1 MFRLSFLFIII
12 FFLLLSAIFTDFF
25 ANLKSS
31 IPLLLGMIIFFM
43 GLTVNI
49 NQFKDVLKKPQWI
62 FITVLLQYSV
72 MPILA
77 YFIAKFL
84 NLSNEMSLGFIILG
98 SCPGGTASN
107 VITYLCNGN
116 VPLSL
121 MCTLT
126 STILSILFTPY
137 LILFLAD
144 KNINIDLI
152 SLMYSTSKIIL
163 IPLIL
168 GLFVRIY
175 FFKFVDRIKFLFPII
190 SELTIAL
197 VIAVIFAINSESLKI
212 LNTTILLGVIL
223 HNIGG
228 LLIGYFVARFLTLSN
243 ASIKT
248 ISIEV
253 GMQNSGLAMAL
264 SVMHFSKVVAFPA
277 ALFSLWHNISASVL
291 VYLSKKK

>member
-25 ANLKSS
+25 SNLKSS
-31 IPLLLGMIIFFM
+31 IPMLLGMIIFFM
-43 GLTVNI
+43 GLTVKI
-49 NQFKDVLKKPQWI
+49 DQFKDVLKKPQWI
-62 FITVLLQYSV
+62 FITVFLQYSV

-77 YFIAKFL
+77 YFIAKVL

-144 KNINIDLI
+144 KSINIDLI
-152 SLMYSTSKIIL
+152 SLMYSTSKIII

-212 LNTTILLGVIL
+212 LDTTILLGVIL

-228 LLIGYFVARFLTLSN
+228 LLIGFFVARFLPLSN

>member
-1 MFRLSFLFIII
+1 MIKLSFIISI
-12 FFLLLSAIFTDFF
+12 TIFLLLSALFTEFF
-25 ANLKSS
+25 FNLKAS

-49 NQFKDVLKKPQWI
+49 GQFKEVLKKPQWI

-77 YFIAKFL
+77 YFITRVL
-84 NLSNEMSLGFIILG
+84 NLSNEVSLGFIILG

-121 MCTLT
+121 MCTLA
-126 STILSILFTPY
+126 STILSIFITPY

-144 KNINIDLI
+144 KSINIDLI
-152 SLMYSTSKIIL
+152 SLVYSTSKIIL
-163 IPLIL
+163 IPLVL
-168 GLFVRIY
+168 GLLVKVY
-175 FFKFVDRIKFLFPII
+175 FSTFINKIKFLFPIV

-197 VIAVIFAINSESLKI
+197 VIAVIFAVNSDSLKV
-212 LNTTILLGVIL
+212 LNTTILFGVIL
-223 HNIGG
+223 HNLGG
-228 LLIGYFVARFLTLSN
+228 LLIGYFVARFFALSN

-264 SVMHFSKVVAFPA
+264 AVIHFSKIVALPA
-277 ALFSLWHNISASVL
+277 AIFSLWHNISASVL

>member
-1 MFRLSFLFIII
+1 
-12 FFLLLSAIFTDFF
+12 
-25 ANLKSS
+25 
-31 IPLLLGMIIFFM
+31 MIIFFM

-49 NQFKDVLKKPQWI
+49 DQFKNVLKKPQWI

-72 MPILA
+72 MPTLA
-77 YFIAKFL
+77 YLIARVL
-84 NLSNEMSLGFIILG
+84 NLSNEMTLGFIILG

-126 STILSILFTPY
+126 STILSILITPY

-144 KNINIDLI
+144 KSINIDLI
-152 SLMYSTSKIIL
+152 SLVYSTSKIVL
-163 IPLIL
+163 IPLVL
-168 GLFVRIY
+168 GLLVRIY
-175 FFKFVDRIKFLFPII
+175 FYKLIIKIKFLFPIV
-190 SELTIAL
+190 SELIIAL
-197 VIAVIFAINSESLKI
+197 VIAVIFAINSDGLKV
-212 LNTTILLGVIL
+212 LDTTILVGVIL

-228 LLIGYFVARFLTLSN
+228 LLIGYYVAKFFALSN
-243 ASIKT
+243 SSIKT

-264 SVMHFSKVVAFPA
+264 AVIHFSKVVALPA
-277 ALFSLWHNISASVL
+277 AVFSLWHNISASVL
-291 VYLSKKK
+291 VYFSKKK

>member
-1 MFRLSFLFIII
+1 MFRLSFLLIII

-25 ANLKSS
+25 SNLKSS

-49 NQFKDVLKKPQWI
+49 DQFKDVLKKPQWI

-77 YFIAKFL
+77 YLIAKVL

-98 SCPGGTASN
+98 SCPGGAASN
-107 VITYLCNGN
+107 VITYLSNGN

-126 STILSILFTPY
+126 STILSILLTPY

-144 KNINIDLI
+144 KSINIDLI

-264 SVMHFSKVVAFPA
+264 SVIHFSKVVAFPA

>member
-12 FFLLLSAIFTDFF
+12 FFLLLSAIFKDFF
-25 ANLKSS
+25 SNLKSS

-49 NQFKDVLKKPQWI
+49 NQFKDVLRKPQWI
-62 FITVLLQYSV
+62 FITVFLQYSV

-77 YFIAKFL
+77 YFIVKVL
-84 NLSNEMSLGFIILG
+84 NLSSEMSLGFIILG

-107 VITYLCNGN
+107 VITYLINGN

-126 STILSILFTPY
+126 STILSILLTPY

-144 KNINIDLI
+144 KSINIDLI

-212 LNTTILLGVIL
+212 LNTTILIGVIL

-228 LLIGYFVARFLTLSN
+228 LLIGYLVARFLTLSN

>member
-12 FFLLLSAIFTDFF
+12 FFLLLSAIFKDFF
-25 ANLKSS
+25 SNLKSS

-49 NQFKDVLKKPQWI
+49 NQFKDVLRKPQWI
-62 FITVLLQYSV
+62 FITVFLQYSV

-77 YFIAKFL
+77 YFIAKVL
-84 NLSNEMSLGFIILG
+84 NLSSEMSLGFIILG

-107 VITYLCNGN
+107 VITYLINGN

-126 STILSILFTPY
+126 STILSILLTPY

-144 KNINIDLI
+144 KSINIDLI

-212 LNTTILLGVIL
+212 LNTTILIGVIL

-228 LLIGYFVARFLTLSN
+228 LLIGYLVARFLTLSN

>member
-12 FFLLLSAIFTDFF
+12 FFLLLSTIFTDFF
-25 ANLKSS
+25 SNFKSS
-31 IPLLLGMIIFFM
+31 IPILLGMIIFFM

-49 NQFKDVLKKPQWI
+49 DQFKDVLKKPQWI
-62 FITVLLQYSV
+62 FITVFLQYSV

-77 YFIAKFL
+77 YFIAKVL

-144 KNINIDLI
+144 KSINIDLI

-212 LNTTILLGVIL
+212 LNTTIILGVIL

-264 SVMHFSKVVAFPA
+264 SVMHSSKVVAFPA

>member
-25 ANLKSS
+25 SNLKSS
-31 IPLLLGMIIFFM
+31 IPMLLGMIIFFM
-43 GLTVNI
+43 GLTVKI
-49 NQFKDVLKKPQWI
+49 DQFKDVLKKPQWI
-62 FITVLLQYSV
+62 FITVFLQYSV

-77 YFIAKFL
+77 YFIAKVL

-98 SCPGGTASN
+98 SCPGGAASN

-121 MCTLT
+121 MCTFT
-126 STILSILFTPY
+126 STILSIFVTPY

-144 KNINIDLI
+144 KSINIDLI

-212 LNTTILLGVIL
+212 LDTTILLGVIL

-228 LLIGYFVARFLTLSN
+228 LLIGFFVARFLPLSN

>member
-12 FFLLLSAIFTDFF
+12 FFLLLSTIFTDFF
-25 ANLKSS
+25 SNLKSS
-31 IPLLLGMIIFFM
+31 IPMLLGMIIFFM

-62 FITVLLQYSV
+62 FITVFLQYSV

-77 YFIAKFL
+77 YFIAKVL

-144 KNINIDLI
+144 KSINIDLI
-152 SLMYSTSKIIL
+152 SLMYSTSKIII

-212 LNTTILLGVIL
+212 LDTTILLGVIL

>member
-1 MFRLSFLFIII
+1 MIRLSFLISITI
-12 FFLLLSAIFTDFF
+12 FLLLSVLFTEFF
-25 ANLKSS
+25 LNLKTS

-43 GLTVNI
+43 GLTVNLD
-49 NQFKDVLKKPQWI
+49 QFKDVLKKPQWI

-77 YFIAKFL
+77 YLIARVL
-84 NLSNEMSLGFIILG
+84 NLSSEMSLGFIILG

-126 STILSILFTPY
+126 STILSILITPY

-144 KNINIDLI
+144 KSINIDLI
-152 SLMYSTSKIIL
+152 SLVYSTSKIIL
-163 IPLIL
+163 IPLVL
-168 GLFVRIY
+168 GLLVRIY
-175 FFKFVDRIKFLFPII
+175 LYKIIIKIKFLFPIV

-197 VIAVIFAINSESLKI
+197 VIAVIFAINSDSLKV
-212 LNTTILLGVIL
+212 LNTTILFGVIL

-228 LLIGYFVARFLTLSN
+228 LLIGYFIARSLALSN
-243 ASIKT
+243 SSVKT

-264 SVMHFSKVVAFPA
+264 AVMHFSKLVAIPA
-277 ALFSLWHNISASVL
+277 AVFSLWHNISASVL
-291 VYLSKKK
+291 VYFSKKK

>member
-25 ANLKSS
+25 SNLKSS

-49 NQFKDVLKKPQWI
+49 NQFKDVLRKPQWI
-62 FITVLLQYSV
+62 FITVFLQYSV

-77 YFIAKFL
+77 YFIAKVL
-84 NLSNEMSLGFIILG
+84 NLSSEMSLGFIILG

-107 VITYLCNGN
+107 VITYLINGN

-126 STILSILFTPY
+126 STILSILLTPY

-144 KNINIDLI
+144 KSINIDLI

-212 LNTTILLGVIL
+212 LNTTILIGVIL

-228 LLIGYFVARFLTLSN
+228 LLIGYLVARFLTLSN

>member
-25 ANLKSS
+25 SNLKSS

-107 VITYLCNGN
+107 VITYLINGN

-126 STILSILFTPY
+126 STILSILLTPY

-144 KNINIDLI
+144 KSINIDLI

-264 SVMHFSKVVAFPA
+264 SVIHFSKVVAFPA

>member
-107 VITYLCNGN
+107 VITYLINGN

-126 STILSILFTPY
+126 STILSILLTPY

-144 KNINIDLI
+144 KSINIDLI

-264 SVMHFSKVVAFPA
+264 SVIHFSKVVAFPA

>member
-12 FFLLLSAIFTDFF
+12 FFLLLSAIFIDFF
-25 ANLKSS
+25 SNLKSS

-49 NQFKDVLKKPQWI
+49 NQFKDVLRKPQWI
-62 FITVLLQYSV
+62 FITVFLQYSV

-77 YFIAKFL
+77 YFIVKVL
-84 NLSNEMSLGFIILG
+84 NLSSEMSLGFIILG

-107 VITYLCNGN
+107 VITYLINGN

-126 STILSILFTPY
+126 STILSILLTPY

-144 KNINIDLI
+144 KSINIDLI

-212 LNTTILLGVIL
+212 LNTTILIGVIL

-228 LLIGYFVARFLTLSN
+228 LLIGYLVARFLTLSN

>member
-1 MFRLSFLFIII
+1 MIRLSFIISIII
-12 FFLLLSAIFTDFF
+12 FLLLSALFTDFF
-25 ANLKSS
+25 SNLKVL

-49 NQFKDVLKKPQWI
+49 DQFRDVFKKPQWI

-77 YFIAKFL
+77 YIIARIL

-126 STILSILFTPY
+126 STILSILITPY

-144 KNINIDLI
+144 KSINIDLI
-152 SLMYSTSKIIL
+152 SLVYSTSKIIL
-163 IPLIL
+163 IPLVL
-168 GLFVRIY
+168 GLLVKVY
-175 FFKFVDRIKFLFPII
+175 FSTFINKIKFLFPIV

-197 VIAVIFAINSESLKI
+197 VIAVIFAVNSDSLKV
-212 LNTTILLGVIL
+212 LNTTILFGVIL
-223 HNIGG
+223 HNLGG
-228 LLIGYFVARFLTLSN
+228 LLIGYFVARFFALSN

-264 SVMHFSKVVAFPA
+264 AVIHFSKIVALPA
-277 ALFSLWHNISASVL
+277 AIFSLWHNISASVL

>member
-1 MFRLSFLFIII
+1 MIKLSFIISI
-12 FFLLLSAIFTDFF
+12 TIFLLLSALFTEFF
-25 ANLKSS
+25 FNLKAS

-49 NQFKDVLKKPQWI
+49 GQFKEVLKKPQWI

-77 YFIAKFL
+77 YFITRVL
-84 NLSNEMSLGFIILG
+84 NLSNEVSLGFIILG

-121 MCTLT
+121 MCTLA
-126 STILSILFTPY
+126 STILSILITPY

-144 KNINIDLI
+144 KSINIDLI

-163 IPLIL
+163 IPLVL
-168 GLFVRIY
+168 GLLVKIY
-175 FFKFVDRIKFLFPII
+175 FDKLINKIKFLFPIV

-197 VIAVIFAINSESLKI
+197 VIAIIFAINSDSLKV
-212 LNTTILLGVIL
+212 LNATILFGVIL
-223 HNIGG
+223 HNLGG
-228 LLIGYFVARFLTLSN
+228 LFIGYFVARFFTLSN

-264 SVMHFSKVVAFPA
+264 AVIHFSKVVALPA
-277 ALFSLWHNISASVL
+277 AIFSLWHNISASVL
-291 VYLSKKK
+291 VYFSKKK

>member
-1 MFRLSFLFIII
+1 
-12 FFLLLSAIFTDFF
+12 
-25 ANLKSS
+25 
-31 IPLLLGMIIFFM
+31 MIIFFM

-49 NQFKDVLKKPQWI
+49 DQFKNVLKKPQWI

-77 YFIAKFL
+77 YLIARVL

-126 STILSILFTPY
+126 STILSILITPY

-144 KNINIDLI
+144 KSINIDLI
-152 SLMYSTSKIIL
+152 SLVYSTSKIVL
-163 IPLIL
+163 IPLVL
-168 GLFVRIY
+168 GLLVRIY
-175 FFKFVDRIKFLFPII
+175 FHKLIIKIKFLFPIV

-197 VIAVIFAINSESLKI
+197 VIAVIFAINSDGLKV
-212 LNTTILLGVIL
+212 LDTTILVGVIL

-228 LLIGYFVARFLTLSN
+228 LLIGYYVAKFFALSN

-264 SVMHFSKVVAFPA
+264 AVIHFSKVVALPA
-277 ALFSLWHNISASVL
+277 AVFSLWHNISASVL
-291 VYLSKKK
+291 VYFSKKK

>member
-12 FFLLLSAIFTDFF
+12 FFLLLSTIFTDFF
-25 ANLKSS
+25 SNFKSS
-31 IPLLLGMIIFFM
+31 IPILLGMIIFFM

-49 NQFKDVLKKPQWI
+49 DQFKDVLKKPQWI
-62 FITVLLQYSV
+62 FITVFLQYSV

-77 YFIAKFL
+77 YFIAKVL

-144 KNINIDLI
+144 KSINIDLI

-264 SVMHFSKVVAFPA
+264 SVIHFSKVVAFPA

>member
-25 ANLKSS
+25 SNLKSS
-31 IPLLLGMIIFFM
+31 IPMLLGMIIFFM
-43 GLTVNI
+43 GLTVKI
-49 NQFKDVLKKPQWI
+49 DQFKDVLKKPQWI
-62 FITVLLQYSV
+62 FITVFLQYSV

-77 YFIAKFL
+77 YFIAKVL

-144 KNINIDLI
+144 KSINIDLI
-152 SLMYSTSKIIL
+152 SLMYSTSKIII

-197 VIAVIFAINSESLKI
+197 VIAIIFAINSESLKI

-228 LLIGYFVARFLTLSN
+228 LLIGFFVARFLPLSN

>member
-1 MFRLSFLFIII
+1 
-12 FFLLLSAIFTDFF
+12 
-25 ANLKSS
+25 
-31 IPLLLGMIIFFM
+31 
-43 GLTVNI
+43 
-49 NQFKDVLKKPQWI
+49 
-62 FITVLLQYSV
+62 
-72 MPILA
+72 
-77 YFIAKFL
+77 
-84 NLSNEMSLGFIILG
+84 
-98 SCPGGTASN
+98 
-107 VITYLCNGN
+107 
-116 VPLSL
+116 

-144 KNINIDLI
+144 KSINIDLI

-168 GLFVRIY
+168 GLLVRMY

-228 LLIGYFVARFLTLSN
+228 LLIGYCVARFLTQSN
-243 ASIKT
+243 ATIKT

-277 ALFSLWHNISASVL
+277 ALFSLWSL
-291 VYLSKKK
+291 

>member
-12 FFLLLSAIFTDFF
+12 FFLLLSAIFIDFF
-25 ANLKSS
+25 SNLKSS

-62 FITVLLQYSV
+62 FITVFLQYSV

-77 YFIAKFL
+77 YFIAKVL
-84 NLSNEMSLGFIILG
+84 NLSSEMSLGFIILG

-107 VITYLCNGN
+107 VITYLINGN

-126 STILSILFTPY
+126 STILSILLTPY

-144 KNINIDLI
+144 KSINIDLI

-212 LNTTILLGVIL
+212 LNTTILIGVIL

-228 LLIGYFVARFLTLSN
+228 LLIGYLVARFLTLSN

>member
-1 MFRLSFLFIII
+1 
-12 FFLLLSAIFTDFF
+12 
-25 ANLKSS
+25 
-31 IPLLLGMIIFFM
+31 M

-49 NQFKDVLKKPQWI
+49 AQFKDVLKKPQWI

-77 YFIAKFL
+77 YLIARVL

-126 STILSILFTPY
+126 STILSILMTPY

-144 KNINIDLI
+144 KSINIDLI
-152 SLMYSTSKIIL
+152 SLVYSTSKIVL
-163 IPLIL
+163 IPLVL
-168 GLFVRIY
+168 GLLVRLY
-175 FFKFVDRIKFLFPII
+175 FHKLIMKIKFLFPII

-197 VIAVIFAINSESLKI
+197 VIAVIFAINSEGLKV
-212 LNTTILLGVIL
+212 LDTTILVGVIL

-228 LLIGYFVARFLTLSN
+228 LLIGYYVAKFFALSN
-243 ASIKT
+243 SSIKT

-264 SVMHFSKVVAFPA
+264 AVIHFSKVVALPA
-277 ALFSLWHNISASVL
+277 AVFSLWHNISASVL
-291 VYLSKKK
+291 VYFSKKK

>member
-25 ANLKSS
+25 SNLKSS

-77 YFIAKFL
+77 YFIAKVL
-84 NLSNEMSLGFIILG
+84 NLSSEMSLGFIILG

-107 VITYLCNGN
+107 VITYLINGN

-126 STILSILFTPY
+126 STILSILLTPY

-144 KNINIDLI
+144 KSINIDLI

-228 LLIGYFVARFLTLSN
+228 LLIGYCVARFLTLSN
-243 ASIKT
+243 ATRKT

-253 GMQNSGLAMAL
+253 GMQNSGLAIAL

>member
-25 ANLKSS
+25 SNLKSL

-49 NQFKDVLKKPQWI
+49 DQFKDVLKKPQWI

-77 YFIAKFL
+77 YFIAKVL

-107 VITYLCNGN
+107 VITYLINGN

-126 STILSILFTPY
+126 STILSILLTPY

-144 KNINIDLI
+144 KSINIDLN

-168 GLFVRIY
+168 GLFVRIF

-228 LLIGYFVARFLTLSN
+228 LLIGYCVARFLTLSN
-243 ASIKT
+243 ATIKT

>member
-1 MFRLSFLFIII
+1 MFRLSFLLIII

-25 ANLKSS
+25 SNLKSS

-72 MPILA
+72 MPMLA

-84 NLSNEMSLGFIILG
+84 NLSSEISLGFIILG

-126 STILSILFTPY
+126 STILSILLTPY

-144 KNINIDLI
+144 KSINIDLI

-163 IPLIL
+163 IPLIF

-212 LNTTILLGVIL
+212 LNTTILIGVIL

-228 LLIGYFVARFLTLSN
+228 LLIGYFVARSLTLSN

-264 SVMHFSKVVAFPA
+264 SVIHFSKVVAFPA

>member
-25 ANLKSS
+25 SNLKSS

-107 VITYLCNGN
+107 VITYLSNGN

-126 STILSILFTPY
+126 STILSILLTPY
-137 LILFLAD
+137 LISFLAD
-144 KNINIDLI
+144 KSININLI

-168 GLFVRIY
+168 GLLVRMY
-175 FFKFVDRIKFLFPII
+175 FFKLVDRIKFLFPII

-228 LLIGYFVARFLTLSN
+228 LLIGYCVARFLTLSN
-243 ASIKT
+243 ATIKT

>member
-12 FFLLLSAIFTDFF
+12 FFLLLSTIFTDFF
-25 ANLKSS
+25 SNLKSS
-31 IPLLLGMIIFFM
+31 IPMLLGMIIFFM

-62 FITVLLQYSV
+62 FITVFLQYSV

-77 YFIAKFL
+77 YFIAKVL

-144 KNINIDLI
+144 KSINIDLI
-152 SLMYSTSKIIL
+152 SLMYSTSKIII

-175 FFKFVDRIKFLFPII
+175 FFKF
-190 SELTIAL
+190 S
-197 VIAVIFAINSESLKI
+197 I
-212 LNTTILLGVIL
+212 LS
-223 HNIGG
+223 
-228 LLIGYFVARFLTLSN
+228 FD
-243 ASIKT
+243 
-248 ISIEV
+248 
-253 GMQNSGLAMAL
+253 
-264 SVMHFSKVVAFPA
+264 
-277 ALFSLWHNISASVL
+277 
-291 VYLSKKK
+291 YLY

>member
-12 FFLLLSAIFTDFF
+12 FFLLLSTIFTDFF
-25 ANLKSS
+25 SNFKSS
-31 IPLLLGMIIFFM
+31 IPILLGMIIFFM

-49 NQFKDVLKKPQWI
+49 DQFKDVLKKPQWI
-62 FITVLLQYSV
+62 FITVFLQYSV

-77 YFIAKFL
+77 YFIAKVL
-84 NLSNEMSLGFIILG
+84 NLYNEMSLGFIILG

-144 KNINIDLI
+144 KSINIDLI

>member
-1 MFRLSFLFIII
+1 MIRLSFLIII
-12 FFLLLSAIFTDFF
+12 IIFLLLSAVFTDFF
-25 ANLKSS
+25 SNLKSS
-31 IPLLLGMIIFFM
+31 IPLFLGMIIFFM
-43 GLTVNI
+43 GLTINI
-49 NQFKDVLKKPQWI
+49 DEFKEVLKKPQWI

-77 YFIAKFL
+77 YFIAKTL
-84 NLSNEMSLGFIILG
+84 NLSSEMSLGFIILG

-126 STILSILFTPY
+126 STLLSILITPY
-137 LILFLAD
+137 LILLFAD
-144 KNINIDLI
+144 KSINIDLI
-152 SLMYSTSKIIL
+152 SLIYSTSKIIL
-163 IPLIL
+163 IPLVL
-168 GLFVRIY
+168 GLLVRIC
-175 FFKFVDRIKFLFPII
+175 FFKFIVRIKFLFPII
-190 SELTIAL
+190 AEITIAL

-212 LNTTILLGVIL
+212 LNITILFGVIL

-228 LLIGYFVARFLTLSN
+228 LLIGFFIARSLALSN
-243 ASIKT
+243 SSVKT

-264 SVMHFSKVVAFPA
+264 AVMHFSKVVAIPA
-277 ALFSLWHNISASVL
+277 AVFSLWHNISASVL

>member
-12 FFLLLSAIFTDFF
+12 FFLLLSAIFIDFF
-25 ANLKSS
+25 SNLKSS

-49 NQFKDVLKKPQWI
+49 NQFKDVLRKPQWI
-62 FITVLLQYSV
+62 FITVFLQYSV

-77 YFIAKFL
+77 YFIAKVL
-84 NLSNEMSLGFIILG
+84 NLSSEMSLGFIILG

-107 VITYLCNGN
+107 VITYLINGN

-126 STILSILFTPY
+126 STILSILLTPY

-144 KNINIDLI
+144 KSINIDLI

-212 LNTTILLGVIL
+212 LNTTILIGVIL

-228 LLIGYFVARFLTLSN
+228 LLIGYLVARFLTLSN

>member
-1 MFRLSFLFIII
+1 MIKLSFIISI
-12 FFLLLSAIFTDFF
+12 TIFLLLSALFTEFF
-25 ANLKSS
+25 FNLKAS

-49 NQFKDVLKKPQWI
+49 GQFKEVLKKPQWI

-77 YFIAKFL
+77 YFITRVL
-84 NLSNEMSLGFIILG
+84 NLSNEVSLGFIILG

-121 MCTLT
+121 MCTLA
-126 STILSILFTPY
+126 STILSILITPY

-144 KNINIDLI
+144 KSINIDLI
-152 SLMYSTSKIIL
+152 SLVYSTSKIIL
-163 IPLIL
+163 IPLVL
-168 GLFVRIY
+168 GLLVKIY
-175 FFKFVDRIKFLFPII
+175 FDKLINKIKFLFPIV

-197 VIAVIFAINSESLKI
+197 VIAIIFAINSDSLKV
-212 LNTTILLGVIL
+212 LNATILFGVIL
-223 HNIGG
+223 HNLGG
-228 LLIGYFVARFLTLSN
+228 LFIGYFVARFFTLSN

-264 SVMHFSKVVAFPA
+264 AVIHFSKVVALPA
-277 ALFSLWHNISASVL
+277 AIFSLWHNISASVL
-291 VYLSKKK
+291 VYFSKKK

>member
-1 MFRLSFLFIII
+1 MIRLSFLIIII

-25 ANLKSS
+25 SNLKSS

-49 NQFKDVLKKPQWI
+49 DQFKDVLKKPQLI

-77 YFIAKFL
+77 YFIAKVL

-126 STILSILFTPY
+126 STILSILITPY

-144 KNINIDLI
+144 KSINIDLI

-163 IPLIL
+163 IPLVL
-168 GLFVRIY
+168 GLLVRMY
-175 FFKFVDRIKFLFPII
+175 FFTLIIRIKFLFPII

-197 VIAVIFAINSESLKI
+197 VIAVIFAVNSDSLKI
-212 LNTTILLGVIL
+212 LNSTILSGVIL

-228 LLIGYFVARFLTLSN
+228 LLIGYFVARFLTLSK

-264 SVMHFSKVVAFPA
+264 AVMHFSKVVALPA
-277 ALFSLWHNISASVL
+277 AVFSLWHNISASVL

>member
-1 MFRLSFLFIII
+1 MIRLSFIISITIFLF
-12 FFLLLSAIFTDFF
+12 LSALFTEFF
-25 ANLKSS
+25 FNLKIF
-31 IPLLLGMIIFFM
+31 IPFLLGMIIFFM
-43 GLTVNI
+43 GLTVSI
-49 NQFKDVLKKPQWI
+49 DQFKNVLKKPQWI

-77 YFIAKFL
+77 YLIARVL

-126 STILSILFTPY
+126 STILSILITPY

-144 KNINIDLI
+144 KSIDI
-152 SLMYSTSKIIL
+152 DFVSLVYSTSKIVL
-163 IPLIL
+163 IPLVL
-168 GLFVRIY
+168 GLLVRLY
-175 FFKFVDRIKFLFPII
+175 FHKLIIKIKFLFPIV

-212 LNTTILLGVIL
+212 LNTTILIGVIL

-228 LLIGYFVARFLTLSN
+228 LLIGYLVARFLTLSN

>member
-25 ANLKSS
+25 SNLKSS
-31 IPLLLGMIIFFM
+31 IPMLLGMIIFFM
-43 GLTVNI
+43 GLTVKI
-49 NQFKDVLKKPQWI
+49 DQFKDVLKKPQWI
-62 FITVLLQYSV
+62 FITVFLQYSV

-77 YFIAKFL
+77 YFIAKVL

-144 KNINIDLI
+144 KSINIDLI
-152 SLMYSTSKIIL
+152 SLMYSTSKIII

-228 LLIGYFVARFLTLSN
+228 LLIGFFVARFLPLSN